1 MEDGARSSCE
11 DTGPLVFT
19 DFASFRGGGGSQH
32 EYMASSSR
40 EDIPTYHRSHSRYT
54 LGRRRAVVPTQ
65 GDQNY
70 ELFYASAD
78 EGAGKLG
85 RSGSRR
91 GRPRPKQFLGSIL
104 TCLCRFKEGEA
115 NKIANHPAS
124 TQLLQHSRIQQEA
137 LAETEETR
145 DMWEWQMEQQQVLT
159 CQEHDL
165 FEKQSNMNTPAGGA
179 MHYPYDLARNSSTNR
194 SSSASLLGELSRNVS
209 ARRDQ
214 SLFSLQ
220 DEHFHGGG
228 HAGVD
233 VSPSPCRTTTRP
245 STAMTESPPLEL
257 CRQLNDPEFISAAVL
272 LFESTLLRCRSEIN
286 IFCRVYMQQ
295 MVLSGYTLVKTLMDM
310 EPDTIFFRKVHASYA
325 LESRICSVMFR
336 CFENDSFDDT
346 GLMQIL
352 DQEARAITRLQDF
365 FRLKS
370 LDPEE
375 ALAMHSPSYDAAFH
389 QFCANKSEE
398 IAAMFR
404 WTMVYRNA
412 GERDRFMEA
421 FLRAAKWV
429 WMLHRL
435 ANATNPPMQ
444 IIRVGRGTEI
454 HPVYVEV
461 VAIPPP
467 SSSCQ
472 KCPVPKV
479 EFMIMPGFIAPKTVF
494 KAKVYQHYM
503 CKPKHDQL
511 SPLMS
516 LQ

>member
-32 EYMASSSR
+32 EYVASSGR
-40 EDIPTYHRSHSRYT
+40 DDLPTYHRSHSRYT

-65 GDQNY
+65 GDQSY

-78 EGAGKLG
+78 EGARKLSQAG
-85 RSGSRR
+85 PRR
-91 GRPRPKQFLGSIL
+91 GRPRQLLGGIL
-104 TCLCRFKEGEA
+104 TCLCRSKDGA
-115 NKIANHPAS
+115 GSKNANHPAS
-124 TQLLQHSRIQQEA
+124 TQLLQQSRLHHVA
-137 LAETEETR
+137 LVETEETR

-159 CQEHDL
+159 SQEHNL
-165 FEKQSNMNTPAGGA
+165 LEKQCNTYSAEGGA
-179 MHYPYDLARNSSTNR
+179 VQYPHDLARNSSTHR
-194 SSSASLLGELSRNVS
+194 SSSASLLGELSRNAS

-214 SLFSLQ
+214 SMFSLH
-220 DEHFHGGG
+220 DDHFNSGG
-228 HAGVD
+228 HVGVD
-233 VSPSPCRTTTRP
+233 VSPSPCRTNSRP
-245 STAMTESPPLEL
+245 SAAMTESPPLEL
-257 CRQLNDPEFISAAVL
+257 CRQLNDPEFISAALL

-336 CFENDSFDDT
+336 CFENDSFDDS

-352 DQEARAITRLQDF
+352 DQEARAIARLQDF

-444 IIRVGRGTEI
+444 IIRVGRGMEI

-467 SSSCQ
+467 SSSCP

-503 CKPKHDQL
+503 CKPASDQL
-511 SPLMS
+511 NPLMS
-516 LQ
+516 LH

>member
-1 MEDGARSSCE
+1 MDDAARSSCE
-11 DTGPLVFT
+11 DTGPLVLT
-19 DFASFRGGGGSQH
+19 DFVSFRGGGGSQH
-32 EYMASSSR
+32 EYVASSGR
-40 EDIPTYHRSHSRYT
+40 EEMPTFHRAQNRYT
-54 LGRRRAVVPTQ
+54 IGRRRAIVPTE

-70 ELFYASAD
+70 ELFYASAN
-78 EGAGKLG
+78 EGAGKLNRTG
-85 RSGSRR
+85 IRRTRSH
-91 GRPRPKQFLGSIL
+91 QLLGGIL
-104 TCLCRFKEGEA
+104 TCLCRSKDREA
-115 NKIANHPAS
+115 NKNANQPANA
-124 TQLLQHSRIQQEA
+124 QLLQHSRFHQEA

-159 CQEHDL
+159 TQEHAL
-165 FEKQSNMNTPAGGA
+165 LERQSSTNAAGGVVP
-179 MHYPYDLARNSSTNR
+179 YPYELARNSSTHR
-194 SSSASLLGELSRNVS
+194 SSSASLLGEISRNAS
-209 ARRDQ
+209 ARRDH

-220 DEHFHGGG
+220 DDHYNSGGL
-228 HAGVD
+228 VRQD
-233 VSPSPCRTTTRP
+233 VSPSPGCTTTRP
-245 STAMTESPPLEL
+245 SMATMTESPPLEL
-257 CRQLNDPEFISAAVL
+257 CRQLNDPEFISAAIL
-272 LFESTLLRCRSEIN
+272 LFESALLRCRSEIN

-295 MVLSGYTLVKTLMDM
+295 MVLSGYTLVKTLMEM

-336 CFENDSFDDT
+336 RFENDSFDDT

-352 DQEARAITRLQDF
+352 DQEARAIARLQDF

-375 ALAMHSPSYDAAFH
+375 ALAMHSPSYNAPFH

-404 WTMVYRNA
+404 WTMSYRNA

-421 FLRAAKWV
+421 FLSAAKWV
-429 WMLHRL
+429 WLLHRL
-435 ANATNPPMQ
+435 ANATSPPMQ
-444 IIRVGRGTEI
+444 IIRVGRGMEL
-454 HPVYVEV
+454 HPVYVDV

-467 SSSCQ
+467 LSSCP
-472 KCPVPKV
+472 KCTVSKV

-503 CKPKHDQL
+503 CKPESDHL
-511 SPLMS
+511 SPLAP

>member
-1 MEDGARSSCE
+1 MDDGARSSCE
-11 DTGPLVFT
+11 DTGPLVLT

-32 EYMASSSR
+32 EYVPSNSR
-40 EDIPTYHRSHSRYT
+40 GDMPTYHRSHSRYT
-54 LGRRRAVVPTQ
+54 LGRRRAIVPTQ
-65 GDQNY
+65 GDQSY

-78 EGAGKLG
+78 EGAGKLS
-85 RSGSRR
+85 RSGIRA
-91 GRPRPKQFLGSIL
+91 RPRQLLGSIL
-104 TCLCRFKEGEA
+104 TCLCRSKDREA
-115 NKIANHPAS
+115 NKDVNHPA
-124 TQLLQHSRIQQEA
+124 TAQLLQQSRFHQVA

-159 CQEHDL
+159 SQEHNL
-165 FEKQSNMNTPAGGA
+165 LEKQSSMNAVGGA
-179 MHYPYDLARNSSTNR
+179 MQYTYDLARNSSTRR
-194 SSSASLLGELSRNVS
+194 SSSASLLGELSRNAS

-214 SLFSLQ
+214 SLFSLH
-220 DEHFHGGG
+220 DDHFNTGGLC
-228 HAGVD
+228 GVD
-233 VSPSPCRTTTRP
+233 VSPSPGRTTTRP
-245 STAMTESPPLEL
+245 STTMTESPPLEL
-257 CRQLNDPEFISAAVL
+257 CRQLNDPEFISAAIL
-272 LFESTLLRCRSEIN
+272 LFESALLRCRSEIN

-295 MVLSGYTLVKTLMDM
+295 MVLSGYTLVKTLMEM

-352 DQEARAITRLQDF
+352 DQEARALARLQDF

-375 ALAMHSPSYDAAFH
+375 ALAMHSPSYDAPFH

-404 WTMVYRNA
+404 WTMAYRNA

-429 WMLHRL
+429 WLLHRL
-435 ANATNPPMQ
+435 ANAMNPPMQ
-444 IIRVGRGTEI
+444 IIRVGRGMEL

-467 SSSCQ
+467 SSSCP
-472 KCPVPKV
+472 KCPVSKV
-479 EFMIMPGFIAPKTVF
+479 EFMIVPGFIAPKTVF

-503 CKPKHDQL
+503 CKPTSDHL
-511 SPLMS
+511 LPLMS